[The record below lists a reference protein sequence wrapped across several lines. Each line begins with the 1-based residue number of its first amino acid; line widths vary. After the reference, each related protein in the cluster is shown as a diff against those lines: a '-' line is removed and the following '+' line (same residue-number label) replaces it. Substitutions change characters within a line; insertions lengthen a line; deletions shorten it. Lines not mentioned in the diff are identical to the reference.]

1 MQESLHAARV
11 LMGDSLGFH
20 IIFVL
25 FSLTI
30 PILVCW
36 FEWIGMRRKDKTY
49 TDVAKFWSKIMAL
62 LIIAGVISGTVVALQ
77 MTLIWPGIL
86 KFGGE
91 VIGLPFMLET
101 YAFLVEAT
109 FLGLYMLTWNNP
121 KVSPMLHWFFGIMTA
136 IGANASAFAIT
147 SVDAWMNLPTGF
159 KIVGGKLS
167 NIDAVG
173 AMFSQASI
181 IEFAHSMPA
190 YYLAAALSIAG
201 AYAFK
206 LIRLRRRDRDANKY
220 KMDRIIIRNLVG
232 FAAVMFIFSGITAH
246 FTGQYLAKHEPTK
259 LAAIEL
265 QYKTENHAS
274 LVYGGVEGPNN
285 TIQGPHISVPDLL
298 SILSGY
304 SANTVV
310 QGLDRTPVNER
321 PPLYVHLIFSIKLL
335 LVGALGAIAFGYLA
349 LRRWKPNWAQSR
361 GILMLVGISGFVAIT
376 IIELGWMLTEIGR
389 QPWAVHGYVTTAD
402 AMTTHNVQTLAWIF
416 PAAYLA
422 LGTVTVLALRKIIIA
437 ENRKA
442 TKGEK

>member
-30 PILVCW
+30 PILVSW
-36 FEWIGMRRKDKTY
+36 FEWIGIRKKDTAY
-49 TDVAKFWSKIMAL
+49 TNVAKFWSKIMAL

-86 KFGGE
+86 KFGGQ

-121 KVSPMLHWFFGIMTA
+121 KVSPMLHWFFGVMTA
-136 IGANASAFAIT
+136 IGANASAFFIT

-167 NIDAVG
+167 NIDAIG
-173 AMFSQASI
+173 AMFSQTSL
-181 IEFAHSMPA
+181 IEFLHSMPG

-201 AYAFK
+201 AYTFK
-206 LIRLRRRDRDANKY
+206 LLRARKQDRGAKKY
-220 KMDRIIIRNLVG
+220 HMDRIIIRNLVG

-246 FTGQYLAKHEPTK
+246 FTGQYLGKHEPTK

-265 QYKTENHAS
+265 QYKTEAHAAF
-274 LVYGGVEGPNN
+274 VYGGVAGPNN
-285 TIQGPHISVPDLL
+285 TIQGPHIRVPDLL

-304 SANTVV
+304 SPNTVV
-310 QGLDRTPVNER
+310 QGLDKTPVSKR
-321 PPLYVHLIFSIKLL
+321 PPLFVHVLFTIKLL
-335 LVGALGAIAFGYLA
+335 FVGLLGAIAFGYLA
-349 LRRWKPNWAQSR
+349 FRRWKPSWAQSR
-361 GILMLVGISGFVAIT
+361 SMLILVGISGLIAIT
-376 IIELGWMLTEIGR
+376 VIELGWMLTEIGR
-389 QPWAVHGYVTTAD
+389 QPWAVHGYVTTSQAI
-402 AMTTHNVQTLAWIF
+402 TTHSVQSLAWIF

-422 LGTVTVLALRKIIIA
+422 LGTVTILALRKILRD
-437 ENRKA
+437 NSKS
-442 TKGEK
+442 TKGNY